1 MPHPASLRSLVKH
14 DRIVLLQGPMGPF
27 FWRLARFL
35 RAQGATVGK
44 VNFNGGDWLFYP
56 RGAAACRVPPE
67 QLPGWFEAYFRRT
80 QCQAVVMFG
89 QTRPVHE
96 AARAVARQLGLAI
109 YVFEEGYLRP
119 DYVTLEEG
127 GVNAHSGLPRDPN
140 TYRDW
145 ADVPPRRPEPTHQR
159 FARMAWYAALY
170 ALACWL
176 MYPLCRHHRY
186 HRPLNPWVEAARWVR
201 GGLRKLAFA
210 LREAGV
216 LSMLT
221 SAGCSGRWYLLPLQV
236 HNDSQITHHST
247 FADVEEV
254 IDVVMQSF
262 ARSAPRDHWLVIK
275 HHPMDRA
282 YRDYGRFIR
291 ERSRALGVCERVLYV
306 HDLHLPTLLKHTKGV
321 VTVNSTTGLQAL
333 YHKVPVKTLGEC
345 FYDIEGLVH
354 QGTLDDFWHAPA
366 PVDVELYRRFRE
378 YLVRHTQLNA
388 SFYGRTPALAHPL
401 PPLVSTTASP
411 AHVERGLESQH
422 PGAQAA
428 SAHLSSAFPLD
439 LESSTASS
447 ANEGIGI
454 GAPAE
459 ERSRA
464 A

>member
-67 QLPGWFEAYFRRT
+67 QLPGWFEAYFRRM

-127 GVNAHSGLPRDPN
+127 GVNAHSGLPRDPY
-140 TYRDW
+140 TYREW
-145 ADVPPRRPEPTHQR
+145 AGVPPQRPEPTHQR

-176 MYPLCRHHRY
+176 AHPVFRHFRY
-186 HRPLNPWVEAARWVR
+186 HRPLNPWVEAVRWLR
-201 GGLRKLAFA
+201 GGVRKLWFEA
-210 LREAGV
+210 REAHV
-216 LSMLT
+216 LSTLI
-221 SAGCSGRWYLLPLQV
+221 SAHRSRRWYLLPLQV

-254 IDVVMQSF
+254 IDVVMRSF

-282 YRDYGRFIR
+282 HRHYGRFIR
-291 ERSRALGVCERVLYV
+291 DRARALGVGERVLYI
-306 HDLHLPTLLKHTKGV
+306 HDQHLPTLLKHTKGV

-333 YHKVPVKTLGEC
+333 YHRVPVKTLGGC
-345 FYDIEGLVH
+345 FYDIEGLTH
-354 QGTLDDFWHAPA
+354 RGPLDEFWQAPA
-366 PVDVELYRRFRE
+366 AVNVELYRRFRE
-378 YLVRHTQLNA
+378 YLVRHTQLNV
-388 SFYGRTPALAHPL
+388 SFYGRTPALEHPL
-401 PPLVSTTASP
+401 PSLVRPVSSP
-411 AHVERGLESQH
+411 APTELAVGSH
-422 PGAQAA
+422 PPAEPLS
-428 SAHLSSAFPLD
+428 SAHLSSASSLD
-439 LESSTASS
+439 MGPSRAVS
-447 ANEGIGI
+447 ANEGLDHPTPVEQRPR
-454 GAPAE
+454 GA
-459 ERSRA
+459 
-464 A
+464 